1 MSEALTA
8 AQLKELKELLLSRR
22 KELQA
27 EMDQNLA
34 NLAPAEL
41 SGSVSQDESA
51 RLKNQT
57 REVDSVLTTLDAQ
70 ELARI
75 DRALEAM
82 EAGDYGLCDECG
94 CNIPFERL
102 KIEPMTQHCVGASRR
117 GRRSR
122 ASAAERGSAA
132 MQKGRRRRP
141 FV

>member
-8 AQLKELKELLLSRR
+8 AQLKELKDLLLARR
-22 KELQA
+22 QELQA
-27 EMDQNLA
+27 EMEQNRA

-57 REVDSVLTTLDAQ
+57 REVDAVLTGLDAAD
-70 ELARI
+70 LTRI

-94 CNIPFERL
+94 CHIPFERL
-102 KIEPMTQHCVGASRR
+102 KVEPMTQHCVACKSAWEQKQGVR
-117 GRRSR
+117 G
-122 ASAAERGSAA
+122 
-132 MQKGRRRRP
+132 
-141 FV
+141 